1 MDRHEIKRQQLT
13 QLTKAR
19 SWPSRARQ
27 LLELLALNRSVRTCP
42 PERRLSGD
50 EVGRGRIRTRPVVA
64 VHRRLQ
70 SGTPHT
76 DTTHSPAA
84 QLRFARLLHVVPDQ
98 VLVEHGDG
106 ERNIAVRWAV
116 DHSLADDLRAPRAE
130 ALVRFF

>member
-1 MDRHEIKRQQLT
+1 VAGVAAAGGAGPLRPWSFK
-13 QLTKAR
+13 
-19 SWPSRARQ
+19 
-27 LLELLALNRSVRTCP
+27 LEAAASAANCKWGS
-42 PERRLSGD
+42 
-50 EVGRGRIRTRPVVA
+50 RPVVA
-64 VHRRLQ
+64 VHRKLQ
-70 SGTPHT
+70 SDTPHT

-98 VLVEHGDG
+98 VLVEHGNG